1 MKRFIAIVIGMGL
14 VQHQDIQDYWSK
26 DEMLR
31 TPFFGNTMI
40 KNKFLLIM
48 SLFHLNNNDNQVP
61 HGQDGYDPIFK
72 VRRVYDH
79 FRQKFEELN
88 SSGENIAIDEAMI
101 AWRGNLSFR
110 VYMPN

>member
-1 MKRFIAIVIGMGL
+1 MGL

-31 TPFFGNTMI
+31 TPFFGNTMT
-40 KNKFLLIM
+40 KYKFLLIM

-61 HGQDGYDPIFK
+61 RGKDGYDTIFK

-79 FRQKFEELN
+79 FCQKFEELY
-88 SSGENIAIDEAMI
+88 SPGENIAIDEGMI
-101 AWRGNLSFR
+101 AWRGISFLIKLKT
-110 VYMPN
+110 